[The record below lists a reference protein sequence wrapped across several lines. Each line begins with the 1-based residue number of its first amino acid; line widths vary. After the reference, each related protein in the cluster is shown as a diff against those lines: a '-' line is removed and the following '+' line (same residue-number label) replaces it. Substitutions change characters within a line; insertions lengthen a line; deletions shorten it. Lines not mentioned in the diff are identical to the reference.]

1 MHDADTVPFDAM
13 ISALEAA
20 GEPTRLRLLA
30 LLGEAELTVTELTA
44 ILGQSQPR
52 VSRHLKLLVEAGLID
67 RHREGAWAFFRIAD
81 RGALG
86 CLVQDLTRRLN
97 AEGKLLAED
106 RRRLADVRRDRAH
119 QAEQYFA
126 RHAAE
131 WDRIRALHVPES
143 RVEAAIVEMLGTLR
157 IETLLDVGT
166 GTGRM
171 LELLAPA
178 TTRAVGLDIS
188 PAMLAVARANV
199 EKAGLRNVQLR
210 QGDIYAL
217 SPAETNFSLIVLH
230 QVLHFLDDPSRAIR
244 EAARLLAPG
253 GRLLIVDLAPH
264 AQERLRSEFNHRRL
278 GFAADEI
285 AGLLRDAGL
294 DAAAMTSLSP
304 LPGEGDTLTVKIW
317 LGQDRRIQTDGPFL
331 TATAEVA

>member
-1 MHDADTVPFDAM
+1 MSGSGLVSFDAA

-20 GEPTRLRLLA
+20 GEPTRLRLLM

-67 RHREGAWAFFRIAD
+67 RHKEGAWAFFRSAD
-81 RGALG
+81 RGPLAGFLS
-86 CLVQDLTRRLN
+86 DLSHHVDG
-97 AEGKLLAED
+97 ASAVLAED
-106 RRRLADVRRDRAH
+106 RRRLADVRRERAV

-131 WDRIRALHVPES
+131 WDRIRSMHVPES
-143 RVEAAIVEMLGTLR
+143 RVEAAIVEMLAGVR

-171 LELLAPA
+171 LEVLAPRA
-178 TTRAVGLDIS
+178 SRAVGLDIS
-188 PAMLAVARANV
+188 TAMLAIARANV

-230 QVLHFLDDPSRAIR
+230 QVLHFLDDPARAVR

-264 AQERLRSEFNHRRL
+264 GEERLRSEFNHRRL
-278 GFAADEI
+278 GFSAEEI
-285 AGLLRDAGL
+285 AGLMQDAGL
-294 DAAAMTSLSP
+294 EAGGMTALAP
-304 LPGEGDTLTVKIW
+304 LPGEGDSLTVGIW
-317 LGQDRRIQTDGPFL
+317 LGRDRRLQTDAPFL